1 MLKKKI
7 KVNLIYESVESGYKI
22 PIRFKL
28 EKIFYFN
35 YIPIV
40 KCKIIIKDDM
50 IEYIDFDNIE
60 FDPYKDLY
68 IVENYMNIGVEKY
81 YKGCTL
87 TIMNDIVET
96 FEDKGWKAER
106 ILE

>member
-1 MLKKKI
+1 MLKKI

-22 PIRFKL
+22 PIKFKL
-28 EKIFYFN
+28 EKMFYFD

-40 KCKIIIKDDM
+40 KCKIIIKDDI

-60 FDPYKDLY
+60 FNPYENIY
-68 IVENYMNIGVEKY
+68 IVENYTNIGVEKY
-81 YKGCTL
+81 YKGEPL
-87 TIMNDIVET
+87 TIMKNIIET
-96 FEDKGWKAER
+96 FENNGWKVER